1 VIDELK
7 KRREELEM
15 AKLEAVQNVGII
27 VGRVE
32 ELNEIIAKLEA
43 ERKVVDITGK
53 PVETAAKGNKPEKR

>member
-1 VIDELK
+1 
-7 KRREELEM
+7 M